1 MNPQPISGRKVSR
14 AESAKTVS
22 SISVIGMGNWGTSLV
37 AALKSA
43 GIPPREVVL
52 RKRSSRKRPESNITT
67 LDRAALD
74 AQLIWLCVP
83 DRMIA
88 EIAARLVL
96 RRKQQG
102 FGLKGQILAHS
113 SGVLSVDALAA
124 AQSAGAR
131 VASIHPLMTFPT
143 RKPASLAQVP
153 FSVEATPSL
162 SRTLFALVRAL
173 GGTPFRVPSQN
184 KALYHAA
191 ATMASPLL
199 LSALVAAQ
207 QTAVL
212 AGLSREQAAK
222 LLAPMAARTIANFLA
237 KGPSRSFSGPIARG
251 DAETIELHLRALS
264 KHPILADTYRTLA
277 LNAVEYLPSSK
288 KRDIFRKLAKRQTEK
303 HVG

>member
-1 MNPQPISGRKVSR
+1 MNPQPISQRKVSG
-14 AESAKTVS
+14 AASAKTITSVA
-22 SISVIGMGNWGTSLV
+22 VIGMGNWGTSLI
-37 AALKSA
+37 AALMLA
-43 GIPPREVVL
+43 GIPLHEVVV
-52 RKRSSRKRPESNITT
+52 RKKTARVGPGINVTT
-67 LDRAALD
+67 LSGAVLD

-88 EIAARLVL
+88 EIAALVVL

-102 FGLKGQILAHS
+102 LGFKGQIVVHS
-113 SGVLSVDALAA
+113 SGVLSSDALLV

-131 VASIHPLMTFPT
+131 VGSIHPLMTFPT
-143 RKPASLAQVP
+143 RKRVPLTNIP
-153 FSVEATPSL
+153 FSVEASPL
-162 SRTLFALVRAL
+162 LCKPLFALVRAL
-173 GGTPFRVPSQN
+173 GGSPFRISSES

-207 QTAVL
+207 QAAVL
-212 AGLSREQAAK
+212 AGMSSDQAAK
-222 LLAPMAARTIANFLA
+222 LLAPMAARTVANFLE
-237 KGPSRSFSGPIARG
+237 KGPLRSFSGPIARG

-288 KRDIFRKLAKRQTEK
+288 KSEILRKLAKSRK
-303 HVG
+303 